1 MHSLDRPKL
10 WTEAGLERLGKAFR
24 VARNAAGLSMD
35 RLIEQLKTMNCRL
48 SKKTISNFEN
58 GVGMPQWNTLASLA
72 ATKLLCFPG
81 SQQPLAAEDFSSVA
95 AGWLNPWGPDAD
107 RSGYEGEADV
117 PDQETPIAALIRC
130 YRERENLSEEAF
142 AAIVSQRSWI
152 SPEAVCQIMRSEREI
167 PSTEDGDVELVVL
180 RSVLKTENNQ
190 PYKLKDLRALRDG
203 RVK

>member
-1 MHSLDRPKL
+1 MYSPDRPKL

-24 VARNAAGLSMD
+24 VARNAKGLSMD
-35 RLIEQLKTMNCRL
+35 RLIEQLKQMNCRL

-81 SQQPLAAEDFSSVA
+81 SQQPMMAEDFSSVA
-95 AGWLNPWGPDAD
+95 AGWLNPWGPEAGNV
-107 RSGYEGEADV
+107 GYESASEA
-117 PDQETPIAALIRC
+117 PAQETPIAALIRC

-152 SPEAVCQIMRSEREI
+152 SPDAVCQLMRGEREI
-167 PSTEDGDVELVVL
+167 PPTEAGDVELVVL
-180 RSVLKTENNQ
+180 GAVLKTENDQ
-190 PYKLKDLRALRDG
+190 PYKLKDLQAIRDG
-203 RVK
+203 RMT